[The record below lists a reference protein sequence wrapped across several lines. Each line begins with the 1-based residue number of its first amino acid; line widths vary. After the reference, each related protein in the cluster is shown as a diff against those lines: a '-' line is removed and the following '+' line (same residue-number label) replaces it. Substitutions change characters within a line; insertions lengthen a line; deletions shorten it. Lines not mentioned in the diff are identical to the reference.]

1 MLYWLYG
8 LSDVF
13 SPLRIFKYITFRAVL
28 AAGIAFIISLVIGP
42 WLIEK
47 LRKINFGEQKTDDRV
62 SGLEQARRAKVG
74 TPTMGGLMI
83 LFSAVTATVLSAEP
97 GNFFILCALT
107 TFCFLGAVGF
117 IDDYLKIKRKEG
129 KGGLS
134 SRTKMLAQVIWT
146 LVLMFALCT
155 NGQTHVRVY
164 QLMVP
169 FIKYPV
175 ISAMGFFGTLV
186 FLFLVLVGSSN
197 AVNLTDGLD
206 GLAIGCTNSAAA
218 AYLAMAYVAGHFA
231 FAEYLQVP
239 FVKGAG
245 ELAVFCG
252 ALLGS
257 GLGFL
262 WFNCHP
268 AKVFMGDTGSL
279 AIGGGIAAV
288 AILIKQELV
297 LIIVGGVFVMEAAS
311 VLIQTVW
318 FKITKK
324 MYGKGRRVFRCS
336 PLHHHFEFIERDRAT
351 AEGRSV
357 GAAENMITIRFWILS
372 IIFALIG
379 VATLKIR

>member
-1 MLYWLYG
+1 MLYWL
-8 LSDVF
+8 SQFTDVF
-13 SPLRIFKYITFRAVL
+13 SPLRMFRYITFRAVL
-28 AAGIAFIISLVIGP
+28 AAGTAFILCLIIGP

-47 LRKINFGEQKTDDRV
+47 LRVVKFGELREDERV
-62 SGLEQARRAKVG
+62 AGLERKAKVG

-83 LFSAVTATVLSAEP
+83 IFSTVAATVLWAEP
-97 GNFFILCALT
+97 GNLFMLCALT
-107 TFCFLGAVGF
+107 TFCFLGVLGF
-117 IDDYLKIKRKEG
+117 IDDYAKIKKSS
-129 KGGLS
+129 GLS
-134 SRTKMLAQVIWT
+134 PRMKLLAQAGWT
-146 LVLMFALCT
+146 VLLFFALCSNSET
-155 NGQTHVRVY
+155 CVRTQ

-175 ISAMGFFGTLV
+175 ISSMGIFGTLA

-218 AYLAMAYVAGHFA
+218 AYLVMAYVAGNFV

-239 FVKGAG
+239 FVKGCG

-252 ALLGS
+252 ALLGA

-268 AKVFMGDTGSL
+268 ARVFMGDTGSL

-311 VLIQTVW
+311 VLIQQSW

-324 MYGKGRRVFRCS
+324 MYGEGRRVFRCA
-336 PLHHHFEFIERDRAT
+336 PLHHHFEFIARDRA
-351 AEGRSV
+351 AAAGRSV

>member
-1 MLYWLYG
+1 MLYWL
-8 LSDVF
+8 SQFTEVF
-13 SPLRIFKYITFRAVL
+13 SPLRIFRYITFRSVL
-28 AAGIAFIISLVIGP
+28 AAGTAFILSLIIGP
-42 WLIEK
+42 WLVKK
-47 LRKINFGEQKTDDRV
+47 LQSVNFSEQQEDVRV
-62 SGLEQARRAKVG
+62 QGLHGSGKVG

-83 LFSAVTATVLSAEP
+83 IFTAVFATVLWAEP
-97 GNFFILCALT
+97 GNFFVLCALT
-107 TFCFLGAVGF
+107 TFGFLGVLGF
-117 IDDYLKIKRKEG
+117 IDDYLKLKRKGG

-134 SRTKMLAQVIWT
+134 PRMKLLAQAGWT
-146 LVLMFALCT
+146 VLLLLALCSNSET
-155 NGQTHVRVY
+155 CERTQ

-169 FIKYPV
+169 FVKFPV
-175 ISAMGFFGTLV
+175 ISSMGFFGTLA

-206 GLAIGCTNSAAA
+206 GLAVGCTNSAAA
-218 AYLAMAYVAGHFA
+218 AYLLMAYVAGHFT

-252 ALLGS
+252 ALLGA

-268 AKVFMGDTGSL
+268 AKMFMGDTGSL

-311 VLIQTVW
+311 VLIQQSY
-318 FKITKK
+318 FKITRKLC
-324 MYGKGRRVFRCS
+324 GEGRRVFRCA
-336 PLHHHFEFIERDRAT
+336 PIHHHFHIIAKEHAV
-351 AEGRSV
+351 AEGRPI
-357 GAAENMITIRFWILS
+357 GATENMVTIRLWIIS

>member
-1 MLYWLYG
+1 MLYWLSQF
-8 LSDVF
+8 SDLY
-13 SPLRIFKYITFRAVL
+13 SPLRIFRYITFRAVL
-28 AAGIAFIISLVIGP
+28 AAGTAFILSLIIGP

-47 LRKINFGEQKTDDRV
+47 LRVLKYGEQREDARVGGLDRKN
-62 SGLEQARRAKVG
+62 KVG

-83 LFSAVTATVLSAEP
+83 IFATVAATVLWAEP
-97 GNFFILCALT
+97 GNFFMLCALT
-107 TFCFLGAVGF
+107 TFCFLGVLGF
-117 IDDYLKIKRKEG
+117 IDDYAKIKRSN
-129 KGGLS
+129 GLS
-134 SRTKMLAQVIWT
+134 PRMKLLAQAVWT
-146 LVLMFALCT
+146 ILLLLTLCSNEET
-155 NGQTHVRVY
+155 CLRAQ

-169 FIKYPV
+169 FIKSPV
-175 ISAMGFFGTLV
+175 IASMGFFGTLAFV
-186 FLFLVLVGSSN
+186 FLVLVGASN

-218 AYLAMAYVAGHFA
+218 AYLAMAYVAGHFT

-239 FVKGAG
+239 FVQGAG

-252 ALLGS
+252 ALLGA

-268 AKVFMGDTGSL
+268 ARVFMGDTGSL

-288 AILIKQELV
+288 AILIKQEMVLV
-297 LIIVGGVFVMEAAS
+297 IVGGVFVMEAAS
-311 VLIQTVW
+311 VLIQQTY

-324 MYGKGRRVFRCS
+324 IYGEGRRVFRCA
-336 PLHHHFEFIERDRAT
+336 PLHHHFEFIARDRA
-351 AEGRSV
+351 AAAGRSV

>member
-1 MLYWLYG
+1 MLYWLSQF
-8 LSDVF
+8 SDVF
-13 SPLRIFKYITFRAVL
+13 SPLRMFRYITFRAVL
-28 AAGIAFIISLVIGP
+28 AAGTAFILSVIIGP
-42 WLIEK
+42 WLIKK
-47 LRKINFGEQKTDDRV
+47 LQATNFREQKEDDRV
-62 SGLEQARRAKVG
+62 AGHHGSDKVG

-83 LFSAVTATVLSAEP
+83 IFTTVTATVLWAEP
-97 GNFFILCALT
+97 GNFFMLCALT
-107 TFCFLGAVGF
+107 TFCFLGVLGF
-117 IDDYLKIKRKEG
+117 IDDYLKIKRKGG

-134 SRTKMLAQVIWT
+134 PRVKLAGQAAWTIVLMLA
-146 LVLMFALCT
+146 LCSNEET
-155 NGQTHVRVY
+155 CLRVQ

-169 FIKYPV
+169 FVKVPV
-175 ISAMGFFGTLV
+175 IPAMGLFGTLA

-218 AYLAMAYVAGHFA
+218 AYLLMAYVAGHFT

-252 ALLGS
+252 ALLGA

-268 AKVFMGDTGSL
+268 ARVFMGDTGSL

-297 LIIVGGVFVMEAAS
+297 LVIVGGVFVMEAAS
-311 VLIQTVW
+311 VLIQQSW
-318 FKITKK
+318 FKITKR
-324 MYGKGRRVFRCS
+324 MYGAGRRVFRCA
-336 PLHHHFEFIERDRAT
+336 PIHHHFHIIAKEHAV
-351 AEGRSV
+351 AAGRSI
-357 GAAENMITIRFWILS
+357 GATENMVTIRFWILS

>member
-1 MLYWLYG
+1 MLYWLSQYSE
-8 LSDVF
+8 LF
-13 SPLRIFKYITFRAVL
+13 SPLRIFRYITFRAVL
-28 AAGIAFIISLVIGP
+28 AAGTAFLLSVIIGP
-42 WLIEK
+42 WLIKK
-47 LRKINFGEQKTDDRV
+47 LQSVNFSEQQEDERV
-62 SGLEQARRAKVG
+62 RGLHGSDKVG

-83 LFSAVTATVLSAEP
+83 IFTTVAATVLWAEP
-97 GNFFILCALT
+97 GNFLMLCALT
-107 TFCFLGAVGF
+107 TFGFLGVLGF
-117 IDDYLKIKRKEG
+117 IDDYLKLKRKGG

-134 SRTKMLAQVIWT
+134 PRMKLLAQAAWTVLLMLA
-146 LVLMFALCT
+146 LCSNAET
-155 NGQTHVRVY
+155 CERTR

-169 FIKYPV
+169 FVKYPV
-175 ISAMGFFGTLV
+175 IPSMGFFGTLA
-186 FLFLVLVGSSN
+186 FIFLVLVGSSN

-218 AYLAMAYVAGHFA
+218 AYLVMAYVAGHFA

-252 ALLGS
+252 ALLGA

-268 AKVFMGDTGSL
+268 ARVFMGDTGSL

-297 LIIVGGVFVMEAAS
+297 LVIVGGVFVMEAAS
-311 VLIQTVW
+311 VLIQQTY
-318 FKITKK
+318 FKITRKI
-324 MYGKGRRVFRCS
+324 YGEGRRIFLCA
-336 PLHHHFEFIERDRAT
+336 PIHHHFHRLAKDHAV
-351 AEGRSV
+351 AAGRSV
-357 GAAENMITIRFWILS
+357 GATENMVTIRFWILS

>member
-1 MLYWLYG
+1 MLYWLSQF
-8 LSDVF
+8 SDVF
-13 SPLRIFKYITFRAVL
+13 SPLRIFQYITFRTVM
-28 AAGIAFIISLVIGP
+28 AAGTAFVFSLILGP

-47 LRKINFGEQKTDDRV
+47 LRAVNFGEQCVDERV
-62 SGLEQARRAKVG
+62 GGLERTAKVG

-83 LFSAVTATVLSAEP
+83 IFSTVAATILWAEP
-97 GNFFILCALT
+97 GNFLMLCALS
-107 TFCFLGAVGF
+107 TFCFLGVLGF
-117 IDDYLKIKRKEG
+117 IDDYAKIKRSK
-129 KGGLS
+129 GLS
-134 SRTKMLAQVIWT
+134 PRMKLLAQIAWT
-146 LVLMFALCT
+146 LLLFFALCSNEET
-155 NGQTHVRVY
+155 SLRVQ

-169 FIKYPV
+169 FVKYPV
-175 ISAMGFFGTLV
+175 ISSMGLLGTLV

-218 AYLAMAYVAGHFA
+218 AYLVMAYVAGHFT

-239 FVKGAG
+239 FVKGSG

-252 ALLGS
+252 ALLGA

-268 AKVFMGDTGSL
+268 ARVFMGDTGSL

-297 LIIVGGVFVMEAAS
+297 LVIVGGVFVMEAAS
-311 VLIQTVW
+311 VLMQQSW
-318 FKITKK
+318 FKITRKI
-324 MYGKGRRVFRCS
+324 YGEGRRIFRCA
-336 PLHHHFEFIERDRAT
+336 PLHHHFEFIARDRAV
-351 AEGRSV
+351 AAGRSV

>member
-1 MLYWLYG
+1 MLYWLYQF
-8 LSDVF
+8 SDVF
-13 SPLRIFKYITFRAVL
+13 SPLRIFKYITLRAVL
-28 AAGIAFIISLVIGP
+28 AAGTAFILSLILGP

-47 LRKINFGEQKTDDRV
+47 LRILKYGEQREDERV
-62 SGLEQARRAKVG
+62 AGLERKAKVG
-74 TPTMGGLMI
+74 TPTMGGLLI
-83 LFSAVTATVLSAEP
+83 IFTTLAGTVLWSEP
-97 GNFFILCALT
+97 GNFFVTCALT
-107 TFCFLGAVGF
+107 TFCFLGVLGF
-117 IDDYLKIKRKEG
+117 IDDYAKIKRS
-129 KGGLS
+129 KGL
-134 SRTKMLAQVIWT
+134 TPAMKLLAQAAWT
-146 LVLMFALCT
+146 VVLLFALNSNQET
-155 NGQTHVRVY
+155 GLRVQ
-164 QLMVP
+164 QLMIP
-169 FIKYPV
+169 FVKYPV
-175 ISAMGFFGTLV
+175 ISSMGLFGALA
-186 FLFLVLVGSSN
+186 FMFLVLVGSSN

-218 AYLAMAYVAGHFA
+218 AYLIMAYAAGHFT

-239 FVKGAG
+239 YVSGGG

-252 ALLGS
+252 AMLGA

-268 AKVFMGDTGSL
+268 ARVFMGDTGSL

-297 LIIVGGVFVMEAAS
+297 LVIVGGVFVLEAAS
-311 VLIQTVW
+311 VLIQQGW

-324 MYGKGRRVFRCS
+324 IYGSGRRVFRCA
-336 PLHHHFEFIERDRAT
+336 PLHHHFEFIARDRA
-351 AEGRSV
+351 AAAGRSV

>member
-1 MLYWLYG
+1 MLYWLYQF
-8 LSDVF
+8 SDVF
-13 SPLRIFKYITFRAVL
+13 SPLRIFRYITFRAVM
-28 AAGIAFIISLVIGP
+28 AAGTAFIISLILGP

-47 LRKINFGEQKTDDRV
+47 LRVVKYGEQCEDKRV
-62 SGLEQARRAKVG
+62 AGLERKAKVG
-74 TPTMGGLMI
+74 TPTMGGLLI
-83 LFSAVTATVLSAEP
+83 LFTTAAATVLWAMP
-97 GNFFILCALT
+97 ANFHVLCALT
-107 TFCFLGAVGF
+107 TFGFLGNLGF
-117 IDDYLKIKRKEG
+117 VDDYLKIQRKH
-129 KGGLS
+129 GLS
-134 SRTKMLAQVIWT
+134 PRVKLAAQAGWT
-146 LVLMFALCT
+146 GVLLFALWS
-155 NGQTHVRVY
+155 NGETWLRAQ
-164 QLMVP
+164 QMMVP
-169 FIKYPV
+169 FVKDPV
-175 ISAMGFFGTLV
+175 ISSMGLFGTLV

-218 AYLAMAYVAGHFA
+218 AYLLMAYVAGNFI
-231 FAEYLQVP
+231 FSEYLQVP
-239 FVKGAG
+239 FVQGAG

-252 ALLGS
+252 ALLGA

-268 AKVFMGDTGSL
+268 ARVFMGDTGSL

-297 LIIVGGVFVMEAAS
+297 LVIVGGVFVMEAAS
-311 VLIQTVW
+311 VLIQQSY

-324 MYGKGRRVFRCS
+324 IYGEGRRVFRCA
-336 PLHHHFEFIERDRAT
+336 PLHHHFEFIVRDRA
-351 AEGRSV
+351 AAAGRSV